1 MTEEFDLQT
10 AVGPVITGAAGREVI
25 VKQRAG
31 PVPHPLEAATQIVAE
46 FDVNAGEKFT
56 TIDNPFGAVDTID
69 TPGGTVHVYDVA
81 VGTAAI
87 EYVTSDNPQTPLPG
101 PVIDPG

>member
-1 MTEEFDLQT
+1 M
-10 AVGPVITGAAGREVI
+10 
-25 VKQRAG
+25 KQRAG
-31 PVPHPLEAATQIVAE
+31 PVPQPLDAATQIVAE
-46 FDVNAGEKFT
+46 FEVKAGVNLT
-56 TIDNPFGAVDTID
+56 TIDNPFGAVDKIV

-87 EYVTSDNPQTPLPG
+87 EYVTSVSPQTPLPG